1 MSQLRVVLPG
11 DQIIHPKTNSS
22 TCSTLSLG
30 PGLRPLFTTSSSAN
44 KPSNELPPS
53 IVTRPGL
60 LGSQTVQKNSLHKQW
75 VEGNGKRYVPALGE
89 PVIGIIISRQADGYR
104 VDIGSSLTA
113 RLDALAFESATKRSK
128 PNLKIGT
135 VVYARVSL
143 ALPFI
148 EPELE
153 CMDPTT
159 MKANGFGE
167 MIGGYLM
174 RDLDLRNSRLL
185 LSPPQTLLAKLGQQ
199 VPYEISIGLNGRIW
213 LKAKTVSQTIYLVDQ
228 INGSFSN
235 SS

>member
-1 MSQLRVVLPG
+1 
-11 DQIIHPKTNSS
+11 
-22 TCSTLSLG
+22 
-30 PGLRPLFTTSSSAN
+30 
-44 KPSNELPPS
+44 
-53 IVTRPGL
+53 
-60 LGSQTVQKNSLHKQW
+60 
-75 VEGNGKRYVPALGE
+75 YVPALGE
-89 PVIGIIISRQADGYR
+89 PVIGIIVSRQADGYK

-167 MIGGYLM
+167 MTGGYLM

-213 LKAKTVSQTIYLVDQ
+213 LKAKTVSQTIYL
-228 INGSFSN
+228 
-235 SS
+235 